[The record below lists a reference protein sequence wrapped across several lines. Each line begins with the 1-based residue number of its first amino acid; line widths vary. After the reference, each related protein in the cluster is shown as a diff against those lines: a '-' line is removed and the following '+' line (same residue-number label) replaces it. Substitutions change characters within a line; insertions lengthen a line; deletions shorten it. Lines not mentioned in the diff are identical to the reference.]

1 MLADVMLGV
10 EIIVIV
16 PPVVTLA
23 FVVGLAYAKDSMADL
38 LTITTVDVVSDIG
51 VDMLDDENVNGLAAA
66 MTPLGFTLPA
76 P

>member
-10 EIIVIV
+10 EIIVMV
-16 PPVVTLA
+16 PPAVTLA
-23 FVVGLAYAKDSMADL
+23 FVVGLAYAKDSMADP

-66 MTPLGFTLPA
+66 MTP
-76 P
+76 